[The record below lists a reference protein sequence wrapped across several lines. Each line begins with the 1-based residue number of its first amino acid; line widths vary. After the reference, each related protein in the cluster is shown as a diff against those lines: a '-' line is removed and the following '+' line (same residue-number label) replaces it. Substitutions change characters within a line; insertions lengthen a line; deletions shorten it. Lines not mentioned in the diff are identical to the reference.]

1 MAVAVISRTGKK
13 LMPTSEYRDRRL
25 LKSGKAVKHSFDPFT
40 IRLTEREDGNVQP
53 IEVCV
58 DTGYIHIGI
67 SAKSENHEYLALQVD
82 TLTNE
87 RERHEAQKTYRCTRR
102 NRKRYRKP
110 RFDNR
115 RRDKEGKWLPPSLE
129 HKKDVHIQ
137 RIKRICDVM
146 PVTDIT
152 MEMGNFDTQVLKA
165 IEEGRPLPEGKDY
178 QHGERYGIAT
188 LREAVFSRDNYTCQC
203 CGRSIKD
210 HAILHAHHAKYR
222 SQGGT
227 DRIGNVVT
235 VCEKCHTPAN
245 HQPGGK
251 LWNWK
256 PKIKSF
262 KGATYMTA
270 VRWKLYHEVK
280 ALFPDKEEAVSDR
293 KIACQRCLC
302 HGPFSATP
310 QSDTSL

>member
-1 MAVAVISRTGKK
+1 MK
-13 LMPTSEYRDRRL
+13 PYQ
-25 LKSGKAVKHSFDPFT
+25 T
-40 IRLTEREDGNVQP
+40 ITKRGTLWIHEHFATAEEAEREGYHFFFEDESNGPIYSVQM
-53 IEVCV
+53 
-58 DTGYIHIGI
+58 D
-67 SAKSENHEYLALQVD
+67 D
-82 TLTNE
+82 
-87 RERHEAQKTYRCTRR
+87 
-102 NRKRYRKP
+102 
-110 RFDNR
+110 
-115 RRDKEGKWLPPSLE
+115 EGLYFHYARITDLPPSLE
-129 HKKDVHIQ
+129 HKKDIHIQ

-165 IEEGRPLPEGKDY
+165 LEEGRPLPQGKDY
-178 QHGERYGIAT
+178 QQGESYGIAT

-210 HAILHAHHAKYR
+210 HAILHAHHVKYR

-235 VCEKCHTPAN
+235 VCEKCHTSAN

-280 ALFPDKEEAVSDR
+280 ALFPDKEIHITYGAVQKNAGGSWR
-293 KIACQRCLC
+293 
-302 HGPFSATP
+302 
-310 QSDTSL
+310 